1 MRGNLCVVLH
11 GRELRVRQL
20 RVRQLR
26 LRQLRLRHLYCL
38 NGCRLHGRKKPP
50 QVADVK
56 QRKPVNISAVV
67 TLDAIK
73 LENPNP
79 ILGLHVH
86 GLPLAHIKR
95 EIPFIKLTHHQ
106 IHPQIRG

>member
-1 MRGNLCVVLH
+1 MEFAEVMIIEAMLVNHTLHMKKGVKIRGNPCVL
-11 GRELRVRQL
+11 
-20 RVRQLR
+20 
-26 LRQLRLRHLYCL
+26 
-38 NGCRLHGRKKPP
+38 LHGRKKNP

-56 QRKPVNISAVV
+56 RRKPVEVVV
-67 TLDAIK
+67 TPDAIK

>member
-1 MRGNLCVVLH
+1 MEPAEAMIIKAMLANHILHMKKAVKMWGNPCVL
-11 GRELRVRQL
+11 
-20 RVRQLR
+20 
-26 LRQLRLRHLYCL
+26 
-38 NGCRLHGRKKPP
+38 LHGRKKTP
-50 QVADVK
+50 QAADVK
-56 QRKPVNISAVV
+56 QRKPVEVAAVV
-67 TLDAIK
+67 TLGAIK

-79 ILGLHVH
+79 ILRLDVH

>member
-1 MRGNLCVVLH
+1 MLANHILHMKKAVKMRGNRCVL
-11 GRELRVRQL
+11 
-20 RVRQLR
+20 
-26 LRQLRLRHLYCL
+26 
-38 NGCRLHGRKKPP
+38 LHGRKKPP

-67 TLDAIK
+67 ILVAIK

-86 GLPLAHIKR
+86 GLPLGVNVD
-95 EIPFIKLTHHQ
+95 P
-106 IHPQIRG
+106 